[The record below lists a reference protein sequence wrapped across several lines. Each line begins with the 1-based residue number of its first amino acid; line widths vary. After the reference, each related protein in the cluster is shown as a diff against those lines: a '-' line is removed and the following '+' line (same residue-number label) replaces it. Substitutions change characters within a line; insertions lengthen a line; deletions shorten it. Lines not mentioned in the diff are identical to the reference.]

1 MSSGDTMKKEN
12 VKIVYMGTT
21 EFSAGILTSLIND
34 GWNVIGLVAQA
45 DKPVGRKRELE
56 FPETKKVALE
66 HGIEVFQPLNIREDN
81 EWIKEK
87 NPDLIITCAYGQIV
101 PKAVLDVPHLKCI
114 NVHGSLLPEL
124 RGAAPIQYA
133 ILNDLK
139 VTGITIM
146 EMVKKMDAGQMFAK
160 KEVLVENEDTS
171 DTLFKKM
178 EIVASGLLLEMLP
191 DYIDGKIQGIEQDE
205 SLVTFAPS
213 IKREEEIINW
223 EDTKRNIYNKIR
235 AFNSVPGAYSILD
248 GASIKIWASEEVNKE
263 YDGEFGEIV
272 EVLKDRFIVKV
283 KDGGIAVKELQV
295 AGKKKMFARDFLNGN
310 KDLKGK
316 IFHE

>member
-1 MSSGDTMKKEN
+1 
-12 VKIVYMGTT
+12 
-21 EFSAGILTSLIND
+21 
-34 GWNVIGLVAQA
+34 
-45 DKPVGRKRELE
+45 
-56 FPETKKVALE
+56 
-66 HGIEVFQPLNIREDN
+66 
-81 EWIKEK
+81 
-87 NPDLIITCAYGQIV
+87 
-101 PKAVLDVPHLKCI
+101 
-114 NVHGSLLPEL
+114 
-124 RGAAPIQYA
+124 
-133 ILNDLK
+133 
-139 VTGITIM
+139 
-146 EMVKKMDAGQMFAK
+146 
-160 KEVLVENEDTS
+160 VLVENEDTS

-178 EIVASGLLLEMLP
+178 EIVASSLLLEMLP

-310 KDLKGK
+310 LIPIGALVMFWLTYGAYR
-316 IFHE
+316 IFPILDGWVSYTLFVVFILLDIFCVIILLTALPPPPPTPITEILGFS